1 MNSQNSLIRKKIL
14 FKNEQKDRLNSQ
26 RGLTDVHFQIENKS
40 QGCNVHIGNTVNN
53 ILTTLYGNG

>member
-1 MNSQNSLIRKKIL
+1 MNSQNSLIRKNIL

-53 ILTTLYGNG
+53 ILTT